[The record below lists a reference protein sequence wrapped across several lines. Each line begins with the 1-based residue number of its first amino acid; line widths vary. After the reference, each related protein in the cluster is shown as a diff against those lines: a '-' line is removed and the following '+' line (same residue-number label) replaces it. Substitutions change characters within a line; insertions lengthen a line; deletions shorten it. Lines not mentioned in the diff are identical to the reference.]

1 LNFRYNFLS
10 SLKVQEVQYVWQTL
24 LELIVATLLVNIS
37 IPPVTFQEHGIGLGD
52 YLALS
57 GTGRRLQGAFG

>member
-1 LNFRYNFLS
+1 M
-10 SLKVQEVQYVWQTL
+10 QYVWQTL